1 VTALRPAR
9 TSSLASPKVAVGVV
23 YVAAIFLST
32 LDTTI
37 VNVALPAIGR
47 DFGIASAS
55 VGVVSVCYLV
65 SLATFMPAS
74 GWIGDRIG
82 SKTTLLVAIALF
94 TLASALCG
102 TATNL
107 GELVAYRVLQG
118 LGGGMLAP
126 VGMTMLLR
134 TFPPAERVRTASIL
148 TIPVSLAP
156 ALGPLVGGAL
166 VSGLS
171 WRWVFYVN
179 LPVGIAAVIFG
190 AVYLPS
196 VKNPSGPFDLAGFLA
211 AGLGL
216 GLTMYGVSEGPVQ
229 GWTRG
234 PVLAAISAGVALLIT
249 MVVVELRQRAP
260 IVDLRL
266 FANRLFGASAAIMM
280 LESVAFL
287 GALYIMSLYLQ
298 DGRRLS
304 ALAAG
309 LCVLP
314 EPVGVLVGAQVA
326 SRLVYQRLGPR
337 RHLAI
342 GLGGTGV
349 AMALLSI
356 AVGAGSALWWV
367 RAGMFALGLAVGQV
381 FVATQAAA
389 FAGVSTSA
397 TGRASTL
404 FNVGRRVGGAVGVAL
419 ATTVMS
425 LVGTSGADTL
435 APYRAAL
442 LVTAAICLVSVPLVL
457 RVRDADAASTLVR
470 RS

>member
-1 VTALRPAR
+1 V
-9 TSSLASPKVAVGVV
+9 SPKVAVGVV

-82 SKTTLLVAIALF
+82 SKTTLLIAITVF

-107 GELVAYRVLQG
+107 GELVSYRVLQG

-190 AVYLPS
+190 AVCLPS
-196 VKNPSGPFDLAGFLA
+196 VKNPAGPFDLAGFLA

-216 GLTMYGVSEGPVQ
+216 GLTMYGVSEGPDQ
-229 GWTRG
+229 GWTRA
-234 PVLAAISAGVALLIT
+234 PVLATISAGVALLVT

-342 GLGGTGV
+342 GLGGTAV

-356 AVGAGSALWWV
+356 AVGAETLWWV

-389 FAGVSTSA
+389 FADVSMSA
-397 TGRASTL
+397 AGRASTL

-425 LVGTSGADTL
+425 LVGTTGAETL

-442 LVTAAICLVSVPLVL
+442 LVTAAVCLVSVPLVL
-457 RVRDADAASTLVR
+457 RVRDVDAASTLVR